1 MKDNDNDMII
11 NIIIIYTK
19 RIAFKVNINY
29 VKYEYINKINTIIGL
44 NEYSVVI
51 LMQMTKMLF

>member
-1 MKDNDNDMII
+1 MKD
-11 NIIIIYTK
+11 IIIIYTK